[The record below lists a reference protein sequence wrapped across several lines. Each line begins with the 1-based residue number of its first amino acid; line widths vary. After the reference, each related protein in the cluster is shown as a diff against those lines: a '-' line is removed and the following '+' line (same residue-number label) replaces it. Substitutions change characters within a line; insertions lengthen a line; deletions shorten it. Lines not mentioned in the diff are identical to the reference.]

1 MKDYKL
7 VMVLDPGLDSLD
19 LARVVKDLE
28 IEKEGGVILIPE
40 CALLGCRLLGLFLHS
55 GSCVLLPVLEHGLG
69 GLVDNLEYSVD
80 EATGVCELCELL
92 PCDLFRF

>member
-40 CALLGCRLLGLFLHS
+40 CAVLAIFWLGLFLNS
-55 GSCVLLPVLEHGLG
+55 GSCVLLPVLEHGLC

-92 PCDLFRF
+92 PCDLFGF

>member
-7 VMVLDPGLDSLD
+7 VMVFDPGLDPLD

-40 CALLGCRLLGLFLHS
+40 CTLLAICWLRLLLHS
-55 GSCVLLPVLEHGLG
+55 GSCVILPVLEHALS
-69 GLVDNLEYSVD
+69 GLVDNLEYPVD

-92 PCDLFRF
+92 PCDLLRF

>member
-7 VMVLDPGLDSLD
+7 VMVFDPGLDSLD

-40 CALLGCRLLGLFLHS
+40 CTLLGSRWLGLFLHS
-55 GSCVLLPVLEHGLG
+55 GSCVILPVLEHALS

-92 PCDLFRF
+92 PCDLFGF